1 MKHGALQDS
10 YLGQNIIDHYT
21 YDLNTTFFGG
31 NLLTAGW
38 SSSFISTPA
47 ICLIITSSHSL
58 PNTDFLQKFRFPSG
72 SERDNVCRQSS
83 ESSLELI
90 KLSSMNKVSLGFLL

>member
-10 YLGQNIIDHYT
+10 YLGSIFIIDHYT
-21 YDLNTTFFGG
+21 YDLNTTFLGG
-31 NLLTAGW
+31 KSFDGW
-38 SSSFISTPA
+38 VVSSFISTPA

-72 SERDNVCRQSS
+72 SERDNVCWQSNV
-83 ESSLELI
+83 SSLELI
-90 KLSSMNKVSLGFLL
+90 ELSSMNKVSLV